1 LRDSCDVRANEDQT
15 LLRLTCT
22 MTGSSFQESWDGS
35 DTVAFALGDRA
46 ADDTAHLVSH
56 TRHCAWLHSGT

>member
-1 LRDSCDVRANEDQT
+1 
-15 LLRLTCT
+15 